1 MNPDANGCYTFEWDK
16 TLAATEDAHYQV
28 SLTGI
33 DADGGEV
40 IIPTDS
46 YYTDNTS
53 RKLYIDGSDWNY
65 QSVKLKVTRIGSD
78 RGTTKYIGLSGTG
91 TYLVKERLEAPGQ
104 PSVTNADEN
113 ELNYQLSWAA
123 NLSEEGLKGYQA
135 YIQTYGS
142 DGSLTDAMPLGGLVP
157 AGNSGVYTET
167 VNLEDY
173 AGQKVVIYLKAM
185 AVENSQYLDSLPGVT
200 TELTIP
206 SRLAAPK
213 VSWNSEWRY
222 DKQLPVTAAEFLNSL
237 RINLEA
243 QKDSI
248 PPAGSAYLLCAYIY
262 NNQQDAENA
271 SLTNPGTYLAAY
283 PVSYQENRVPVQMDV
298 KSSIEYY
305 HVLQNLSIDYAG
317 KWIAFYARISSGSG
331 SVSSAWTKAVQAF
344 RLPYVKLDTPDISS
358 DTVWTEVNAQVS
370 SSPDIAGQPA
380 KLPWEAEHTRINW
393 SSVDGAEVYEV
404 TSTEKADISGGAVDL
419 TRNIRIQES
428 GDSVTVSQ
436 QWSGLSGYNVNDWSE
451 AAVKKTDENTWRFDL
466 AYPDGIAGDMAAQG
480 YYDTPSGAR
489 SYYTVQETAALYA
502 TRNDDGTWS
511 YSLELPDINKLTARD
526 KADDGNTEETTFPNE
541 SSRIVSKVTVRA
553 NVEANLLEN
562 PADQS
567 DAYAASERAEVELK

>member
-1 MNPDANGCYTFEWDK
+1 
-16 TLAATEDAHYQV
+16 
-28 SLTGI
+28 
-33 DADGGEV
+33 
-40 IIPTDS
+40 
-46 YYTDNTS
+46 
-53 RKLYIDGSDWNY
+53 
-65 QSVKLKVTRIGSD
+65 
-78 RGTTKYIGLSGTG
+78 
-91 TYLVKERLEAPGQ
+91 
-104 PSVTNADEN
+104 
-113 ELNYQLSWAA
+113 
-123 NLSEEGLKGYQA
+123 
-135 YIQTYGS
+135 
-142 DGSLTDAMPLGGLVP
+142 MPLGGLVP

-185 AVENSQYLDSLPGVT
+185 SVENSQYLDSLPGVT

-222 DKQLPVTAAEFLNSL
+222 DKQVPVTAADFLNSL

-298 KSSIEYY
+298 KSSIDYY

-331 SVSSAWTKAVQAF
+331 SVSSAWTKAEKAF

-358 DTVWTEVNAQVS
+358 DTVWTEVKAQVS
-370 SSPDIAGQPA
+370 DSPDIAGQPA
-380 KLPWEAEHTRINW
+380 ELPWEAEHTRINW

-511 YSLELPDINKLTARD
+511 YSLELPDINRLTARD
-526 KADDGNTEETTFPNE
+526 KAEDGSTEETTFPNE

-553 NVEANLLEN
+553 NVEANLSEN

-567 DAYAASERAEVELK
+567 DAYAASARAEVELK